1 MAKGKKRLKEPK
13 ERRRDRKEREAA
25 ERSAEETG
33 AGPVVEGVAAPGGVP
48 PWVMEQEEPVLEPAE
63 EPEAP
68 PEVVEPEVTP
78 EPEEIPLELTG
89 EFVAEEEEPEDLAE
103 ALEGEEGDEGEKKR
117 LRKGMFRSRRVLSRP
132 FVRAATRK
140 AIDPE
145 FWVEAEEALIAAD
158 AGVACSTAIV
168 EGARKRILSEGI
180 RDIEG
185 LKEAFRDE
193 VAGTLR
199 SFGVRPELPEKRPH
213 VIFVV
218 GVNGVGKTTTTAKIG
233 NLYKENGYKVL
244 FAAADTFRAAGIEQ
258 MEMWA
263 HRVGAPVV
271 RHKTGG
277 DPAAVVFDALESA
290 TAREMDIVLVDTA
303 GRLHTKKNLMDE
315 LNKMW
320 RVAERQMG
328 VEPESILAIDATTG
342 QNGVTQARIFGEALP
357 IGSIAL
363 TKMDGSAKGGV
374 VLAIGSELGIPVAYI
389 GVGEG
394 LADLRPFDPDSYARA
409 LF

>member
-1 MAKGKKRLKEPK
+1 MAKGKKLKEPRP
-13 ERRRDRKEREAA
+13 RRRDRKERKAEEAA
-25 ERSAEETG
+25 ESESEEAVAELE
-33 AGPVVEGVAAPGGVP
+33 AEG
-48 PWVMEQEEPVLEPAE
+48 ELEPVPAE
-63 EPEAP
+63 HPAEHPAEPELQGAP
-68 PEVVEPEVTP
+68 SDEVT
-78 EPEEIPLELTG
+78 IVVTG
-89 EFVAEEEEPEDLAE
+89 EYTEEEEPEDE
-103 ALEGEEGDEGEKKR
+103 VEGEDGDKKG

-158 AGVACSTAIV
+158 AGPSCAVTIV
-168 EGARKRILSEGI
+168 EGARQRILSEGI
-180 RDIEG
+180 KDIDG
-185 LKEAFRDE
+185 LKGAFKDE
-193 VAGTLR
+193 VADTLR
-199 SFGVRPELPEKRPH
+199 SFGERPPLSENRPH

-263 HRVGAPVV
+263 QRVGAPVV

-277 DPAAVVFDALESA
+277 DPAAVVYDSLESA
-290 TAREMDIVLVDTA
+290 RARGIDVVLVDTA

-320 RVAERQMG
+320 RVAERQLDE
-328 VEPESILAIDATTG
+328 EPESILVIDATTG
-342 QNGVTQARIFGEALP
+342 QNGVSQARIFGEAMPL
-357 IGSIAL
+357 GSIAL

-394 LADLRPFDPDSYARA
+394 LADLRPFDPDAYARA

>member
-1 MAKGKKRLKEPK
+1 MAKGTKRLKEPK
-13 ERRRDRKEREAA
+13 ERRRDRKQREAA
-25 ERSAEETG
+25 LEAEVEVIDEET
-33 AGPVVEGVAAPGGVP
+33 
-48 PWVMEQEEPVLEPAE
+48 AE
-63 EPEAP
+63 EP
-68 PEVVEPEVTP
+68 TP
-78 EPEEIPLELTG
+78 EPLPEIVETEQPPEPEEEIPLEIVG
-89 EFVAEEEEPEDLAE
+89 AYEEEEEEEDE
-103 ALEGEEGDEGEKKR
+103 LEEEGKK

-145 FWVEAEEALIAAD
+145 FWQDAEEALIAAD
-158 AGVACSTAIV
+158 AGVPAATAIV
-168 EGARKRILSEGI
+168 EGARHRILTQGI
-180 RDIEG
+180 RDLEG
-185 LKEAFRDE
+185 LKEAFRE
-193 VAGTLR
+193 EIAEMLR
-199 SFGVRPELPEKRPH
+199 SFGSPPPLPEERPH
-213 VIFVV
+213 VIFMA
-218 GVNGVGKTTTTAKIG
+218 GVNGVGKTTTTAKVG
-233 NLYKENGYKVL
+233 YQYKHNGYKVL

-263 HRVGAPVV
+263 QRVGAPCV

-290 TAREMDIVLVDTA
+290 KAKGIDVVLVDTA

-320 RVAERQMG
+320 RVAERQMEH
-328 VEPESILAIDATTG
+328 EPETILVIDATTG
-342 QNGVTQARIFGEALP
+342 QNGVSQARIFGEALP

-374 VLAIGSELGIPVAYI
+374 VLAIGSELGIPVAYV
-389 GVGEG
+389 GMGEG
-394 LADLRPFDPDSYARA
+394 LMDLRPFDPDAYAAA